1 VKLLEELNSAQQ
13 EAVRWTEGPILIVAG
28 PGSGKTRCLTHKAA
42 YLTKENL
49 ATPDEILLCTFT
61 NKAGNEMKERLKKLL
76 SQQPSI
82 PWIGTFHAICARIL
96 RYDGKEIGIS
106 PNFTIYD
113 DDDSKKIIKKLLAE
127 LRIPE
132 KDARPGAVLG
142 TIEGAKHELVS
153 ATDFQNFAHGYFQE
167 RVAKIY
173 PKYQKT
179 LAKNDALDFGDLISK
194 TVKLF
199 EQRPEILRRWQER
212 FRYILVDE
220 YQDTN
225 RAQYT
230 LVKALAKKHRNL
242 CVVGDVSQAIY
253 GWRGAD
259 FRNIL
264 NFQKDWPEAKVF
276 RLEQNYRSTRKIIAA
291 AKEVIEHNHTHIA
304 LSLWTKNSPGKKIN
318 VYQAANERDEAAYI
332 VGKIKEGRSLN
343 SYAILYRTNS
353 QSRVLEEALIRE
365 GIPYQLVGGVRFYER
380 REVKDILSYL
390 RIIANPHDR
399 LSLERIINT
408 PPRRVGKKAQ
418 AGFRDRGWQV
428 KDVATVFEFPL
439 ERLITQRDAL
449 PPLAIMDEILE
460 KTGYLQWLDNRAE
473 ENLDRV
479 ENVKELRSVAAE
491 FTTLKDF
498 LQNVALVQN
507 GHTPQG
513 TTGKRQS
520 AANKPA
526 VTLITLHAAKG
537 LEFPVVFIAGMEEG
551 LFPHSRSMMDIH
563 ELEEERRL
571 CYVGMTRAQKE
582 LYLTY
587 AQKRL
592 LFGDRSWR
600 EPSRFLAEIP
610 EELLEITTSWRIFP
624 KSTPLSDPLNGSY
637 TNRKA
642 PPEEDIFLR
651 DELW

>member
-1 VKLLEELNSAQQ
+1 MKLPKELNSAQQ
-13 EAVRWTEGPILIVAG
+13 EAVCCTEGPILIIAG
-28 PGSGKTRCLTHKAA
+28 PGSGKTRCLVHKIS
-42 YLTKENL
+42 YLIEEKGI
-49 ATPDEILLCTFT
+49 TPDCILGVTFT
-61 NKAGNEMKERLKKLL
+61 NKAASEMKERVEKL
-76 SQQPSI
+76 STT

-96 RYDGKEIGIS
+96 RYDGKEIGVPS
-106 PNFTIYD
+106 NFTIYD
-113 DDDSKKIIKKLLAE
+113 DGDSKKIIKKLLAE

-142 TIEGAKHELVS
+142 TIGGAKHELVD
-153 ATDFQNFAHGYFQE
+153 ATSFQNFAHGYFQE

-179 LAKNDALDFGDLISK
+179 LTENDALDFGDLIFK

-199 EQRPEILRRWQER
+199 ERRPEILKKWQDR

-230 LVKALAKKHRNL
+230 LVKTLASKYKNL

-264 NFQKDWPEAKVF
+264 NFQEDWPGTKVF
-276 RLEQNYRSTRKIIAA
+276 HLEQNYRSTQKIIAA
-291 AKEVIEHNHTHIA
+291 AKKVIEHNRTHIA
-304 LSLWTKNSPGKKIN
+304 LNLWTKNSPGKKIK
-318 VYQAANERDEAAYI
+318 VYQAANEKDEAAYI
-332 VGKIKEGRSLN
+332 VERVKGGTALS
-343 SYAILYRTNS
+343 SYAVLYRTNA

-365 GIPYQLVGGVRFYER
+365 GIPYQLVGGVKFYER

-399 LSLERIINT
+399 LSLERIINV

-418 AGFRDRGWQV
+418 ASLRDRGWQV
-428 KDVATVFEFPL
+428 EDAAAVFEFSL
-439 ERLITQRDAL
+439 EKLTAQRSTL
-449 PPLAIMDEILE
+449 PPLAMMDEILK
-460 KTGYLQWLDNRAE
+460 KTGYLQWLGDRSE
-473 ENLDRV
+473 ENIDRV

-498 LQNVALVQN
+498 LQSVALVQN
-507 GHTPQG
+507 GYTPQG
-513 TTGKRQS
+513 VVGGGRG
-520 AANKPA
+520 AANGPA

-537 LEFPVVFIAGMEEG
+537 LEFPVVFITGMEEG
-551 LFPHSRSMMDIH
+551 LFPHAHSMMDTH
-563 ELEEERRL
+563 GLEEERRL

-582 LYLTY
+582 LHLTY

-600 EPSRFLAEIP
+600 EPSRFLAEMP
-610 EELLEITTSWRIFP
+610 EDLLEVTTSWRIFP
-624 KSTPLSDPLNGSY
+624 KSTPLSDPPNGSY
-637 TNRKA
+637 TSQKL